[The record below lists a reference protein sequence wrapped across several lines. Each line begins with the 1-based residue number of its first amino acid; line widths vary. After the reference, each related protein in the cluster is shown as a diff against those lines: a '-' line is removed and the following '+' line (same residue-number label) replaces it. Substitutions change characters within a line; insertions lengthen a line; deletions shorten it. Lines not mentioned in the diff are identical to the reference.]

1 MYTVPFAAFQGEN
14 INRDNAIV
22 MIPRSGVE
30 ETDRPEEP
38 LPLDLHDMLKAIPKG
53 GSQRQKIKN
62 RDWKSSV
69 AVYNDL

>member
-1 MYTVPFAAFQGEN
+1 M
-14 INRDNAIV
+14 

-30 ETDRPEEP
+30 EMDGPSPGEP

-53 GSQRQKIKN
+53 GSQRQKIKA